1 MDTQK
6 TFPEKI
12 LRRVLRQYIKELQLS
27 EGAAMRILRS
37 LIDRPPP

>member
-6 TFPEKI
+6 PFPEKI
-12 LRRVLRQYIKELQLS
+12 LRRVLRQYIKELRLS
-27 EGAAMRILRS
+27 EDVSRRILRS